1 MAEWKYLGYLTAA
14 SISPYWWWPHTPAL
28 CCMSHASQLHKH
40 CDQCTERTTCTCE
53 QGYWRSING
62 KPPAISLNKWTSWFS
77 QWYSSMLMHF
87 SAALH
92 LKANWT
98 EIDNAV
104 SDSRLEKVN
113 IWTKFPLNP
122 SREKLLEKAA
132 NTERLYRDTCPSH
145 FFSLETIIQFIW

>member
-28 CCMSHASQLHKH
+28 CCMSRASQLHKH

-77 QWYSSMLMHF
+77 QWCSSMLMHF
-87 SAALH
+87 SDALLIE
-92 LKANWT
+92 LKLTMLSPIQGQKRWT
-98 EIDNAV
+98 FEPNSLWI
-104 SDSRLEKVN
+104 LPEK
-113 IWTKFPLNP
+113 
-122 SREKLLEKAA
+122 KLLEKAA